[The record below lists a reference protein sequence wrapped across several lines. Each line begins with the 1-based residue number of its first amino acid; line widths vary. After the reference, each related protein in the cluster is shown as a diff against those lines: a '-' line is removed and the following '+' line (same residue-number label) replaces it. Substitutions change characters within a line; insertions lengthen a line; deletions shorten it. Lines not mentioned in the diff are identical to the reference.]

1 VRPLALIDAD
11 AADYLTK
18 PLRKE
23 LLLSMLVKTVATA
36 RRRVAVAGGALHS
49 A

>member
-1 VRPLALIDAD
+1 MS
-11 AADYLTK
+11 ADYLTK